1 MKDMQRVA
9 FRIGAGILILGATL
23 HVATLWPTVTAL
35 ADTLP
40 RQAWMVVAGF
50 AVSAGTALLAC
61 ALALLL
67 LWKAAD
73 RADARALTL
82 FLGFLSLFWGSLFR
96 FMSVAGENNSI
107 SVMITYGGGLASQSA
122 LIALLLAGAAFLRF
136 AALFPRPLTP
146 GRLPPARRPLWLRRM
161 REATLRPLPV
171 WAAAAIVIA
180 AELWLIDLVALFIPD
195 GVDTQTWMPL
205 RAALWT
211 WIGMYI
217 ACLVAAVLVGLRNLR
232 TSYRVATPEERSRMQ
247 WLLSGFNV
255 AGWMV
260 VGAFG
265 IIILI
270 VTTDVSASAL
280 GAAVPLALVLAPLV
294 LVLCAAVGI
303 LYSGA
308 IDPALVLQK
317 STIYGALGAV
327 AVVTF
332 AGIENALSNLIEERL
347 GLPGFLGAMV
357 AGGLVTGALIPFRK
371 LLLRRVNRSS
381 LKPED
386 ASAGTEVGSAA
397 P

>member
-82 FLGFLSLFWGSLFR
+82 FLGFLSLFWGSVFR
-96 FMSVAGENNSI
+96 FMQVTANDESI
-107 SVMITYGGGLASQSA
+107 RVMVTYGGNLVSQSA

-146 GRLPPARRPLWLRRM
+146 RRLPPALRAPWLRRL

-171 WAAAAIVIA
+171 WTAAMVVIA
-180 AELWLIDLVALFIPD
+180 SELWLIDLVALFLPEGIE
-195 GVDTQTWMPL
+195 GGTWLPI
-205 RAALWT
+205 RIALWT
-211 WIGMYI
+211 WIGMY
-217 ACLVAAVLVGLRNLR
+217 LVYQVASILIGLHNLR
-232 TSYRVATPEERSRMQ
+232 TSYRMATPEERSRMQ
-247 WLLSGFNV
+247 WLLAGFNV
-255 AGWMV
+255 AAWMV

-265 IIILI
+265 IILLI
-270 VTTDVSASAL
+270 VLADVSASAL
-280 GAAVPLALVLAPLV
+280 GAAVPLAIVLAPLV

-308 IDPALVLQK
+308 IDSALVLQK

-332 AGIENALSNLIEERL
+332 AGIENALSNLIEQRL
-347 GLPGFLGAMV
+347 GLPGFIGAMV
-357 AGGLVTGALIPFRK
+357 AGGLVTAVLIPVRNI
-371 LLLRRVNRSS
+371 LLRRVNRRV
-381 LKPED
+381 L
-386 ASAGTEVGSAA
+386 ASQDTAGKSQVPSAA
-397 P
+397 Q